1 MSKTCPFCNATLND
15 GDVFY
20 MSCGKRYEAPADLNQ
35 VQAASSPA
43 QVSPSAAPVSA
54 KTCNCCG
61 ATIKSDDAF
70 CTYCGKPQ
78 AAAPAPAQSMPQNS
92 PWNTPL
98 PEGTSVIVNNTKPK
112 NDMGAKVICL
122 LLQLALCATPFLP
135 FFEVGTSIKKV
146 SFSSFDVIMDTSK
159 AYLEYA
165 KYFRKSFSGYDIGV
179 IVFLITSAVFIG
191 IALIAGL
198 LAIFNVGSNSK
209 KFWKMIE
216 ESSSAIVL
224 ESMSIFGVIY
234 LLDRAMYQGMK
245 ALSGLATDLY
255 SAKVWF
261 LLAFVAELVIYFV
274 TRHFVKKYKFVK

>member
-15 GDVFY
+15 GDVFC

-43 QVSPSAAPVSA
+43 QA
-54 KTCNCCG
+54 
-61 ATIKSDDAF
+61 
-70 CTYCGKPQ
+70 
-78 AAAPAPAQSMPQNS
+78 MPQNS

-98 PEGTSVIVNNTKPK
+98 PEGTTVIVNNTKPK

-135 FFEVGTSIKKV
+135 FYEVGTSIKKV
-146 SFSSFDVIMDTSK
+146 SFSSFDVIKDTSNT
-159 AYLEYA
+159 YLEYA
-165 KYFRKSFSGYDIGV
+165 KYFRKSFTGFDIGV
-179 IVFLITSAVFIG
+179 ILFIIISAVFIG
-191 IALIAGL
+191 IALITGL

-216 ESSSAIVL
+216 ESSSAIIL
-224 ESMSIFGVIY
+224 ESMSIFGLIY
-234 LLDRAMYQGMK
+234 LLDRAFYQGMK
-245 ALSGLATDLY
+245 ALSGHATDLY

-261 LLAFVAELVIYFV
+261 LLAFAAELVIYFV
-274 TRHFVKKYKFVK
+274 ARHFVKKYKFVR